1 MMARADIVKLSDEDL
16 RWLSPDLPEAEAVAA
31 LLGLGPALVLI
42 TRGAEGA
49 TAWTAQGPRSM
60 PARAVA
66 VVDTVGAGDTFNAG
80 ILAALAAA
88 GLLDRAAL
96 RVLDALQIDAAL
108 ALATRASAITASR
121 AGANPPW
128 LYDLDAP
135 TDPHR

>member
-1 MMARADIVKLSDEDL
+1 
-16 RWLSPDLPEAEAVAA
+16 
-31 LLGLGPALVLI
+31 
-42 TRGAEGA
+42 
-49 TAWTAQGPRSM
+49 M

-96 RVLDALQIDAAL
+96 RALGPQQIDAAL
-108 ALATRASAITASR
+108 ALATRAAAITASR

-128 LYDLDAP
+128 LHDLGVNA
-135 TDPHR
+135 DPRG